1 MSINWCTDKQNV
13 VYPYDGILFD
23 HKNEWNTNICYS
35 LDRPWKPDAK
45 RKKPDHKGHVFYDS
59 ISMK

>member
-1 MSINWCTDKQNV
+1 M
-13 VYPYDGILFD
+13 VYPYDGIVFD

-45 RKKPDHKGHVFYDS
+45 RKKPDTKSHMVYDS
-59 ISMK
+59 IHIKFQE